1 MHASA
6 SITRATTSERRMA
19 RNALFTDNVSVMLPD
34 EATEALFLIPAVSI
48 S

>member
-1 MHASA
+1 MHAIA

-19 RNALFTDNVSVMLPD
+19 RNALFTDSDSVVLPD
-34 EATEALFLIPAVSI
+34 EATEALFLMPAVSI